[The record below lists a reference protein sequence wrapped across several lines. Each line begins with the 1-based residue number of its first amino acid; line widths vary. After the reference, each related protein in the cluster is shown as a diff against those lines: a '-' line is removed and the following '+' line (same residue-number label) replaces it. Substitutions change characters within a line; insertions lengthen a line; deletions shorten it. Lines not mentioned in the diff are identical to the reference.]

1 MTGMSGS
8 QSNNNGKEK
17 DKTVGAIDSDD
28 GRMWLENGRKETKK
42 QMSKRLAEERR
53 VQKRE
58 EIAERERIKAGV
70 STGQVTLT
78 VPDLKLKKTG
88 PKRESQGDWR

>member
-1 MTGMSGS
+1 MAS
-8 QSNNNGKEK
+8 QSGGKEK
-17 DKTVGAIDSDD
+17 DKTAGVIDSDD

-58 EIAERERIKAGV
+58 ELAERERIKAGV
-70 STGQVTLT
+70 AAGT
-78 VPDLKLKKTG
+78 VVVVPPDPKSKKAG
-88 PKRESQGDWR
+88 PKRESRGIRRMRDLD